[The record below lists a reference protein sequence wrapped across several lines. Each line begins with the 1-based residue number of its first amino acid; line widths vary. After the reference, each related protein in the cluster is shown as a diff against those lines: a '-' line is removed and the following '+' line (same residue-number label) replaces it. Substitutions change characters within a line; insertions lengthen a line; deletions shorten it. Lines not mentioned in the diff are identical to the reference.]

1 MTTKEEFFVIC
12 FLIITLL
19 ATACNNNQSNDSNA
33 TENLSDRATSTMA
46 VESILTDLP
55 VPEATNTPRPLSTS
69 TLVPTATPTSTTIPT
84 QTPVFNTLIGTWEGK
99 GTVGTFMG
107 GSFDTERR
115 IEVRANCKDNSLC
128 VDVYLLDNDTNYL
141 SIPYDSSMSDE
152 TRYCFGSSEY
162 NEENQSTYSICL
174 LFQANN
180 SLEFSEGDVAIS
192 GDGIL
197 HKVP

>member
-1 MTTKEEFFVIC
+1 MTTKEEFFAIF

-19 ATACNNNQSNDSNA
+19 TTACNNQSNKSNT
-33 TENLSDRATSTMA
+33 TEHLSDKATSTMTIK
-46 VESILTDLP
+46 SIITDTP

-69 TLVPTATPTSTTIPT
+69 TFVPTVTPTSTSTTIPT
-84 QTPVFNTLIGTWEGK
+84 QTPVFSTLIGTWEGK

-115 IEVRANCKDNSLC
+115 IEVRANCKDTSLC

-162 NEENQSTYSICL
+162 
-174 LFQANN
+174 
-180 SLEFSEGDVAIS
+180 
-192 GDGIL
+192 
-197 HKVP
+197 